1 MRIVILLLLLTTNI
15 FAQSAAELF
24 KKASVSYE
32 QKEYE
37 SAIDQF
43 NEMVDSPLYSSDVY
57 YNLAN
62 CYYKTHQ
69 KAKAVLYYEKALKL
83 APNDED
89 VLFNLK
95 LVQLQLV
102 DKLAQIPQ
110 PFYTKWMLK
119 VKKIMPIDQ
128 WAKMGLFFIF
138 LFSIFSIWFLVST
151 DYKLKKKLF
160 FGFSLS
166 LIIGLKS
173 VGMAYYCFS
182 TQQVNAILMNAN
194 AYVKSAPSIQSE
206 DLFILHEGTKIIVLE
221 EFNDWIKIKL
231 SDGMIG
237 WLERSVVEEI

>member
-1 MRIVILLLLLTTNI
+1 MRIVILLLVLTTNI
-15 FAQSAAELF
+15 FAQSATELF
-24 KKASVSYE
+24 EKASASYE

-37 SAIDQF
+37 LAIDQF
-43 NEMVDSPLYSSDVY
+43 EDMVNLPMYSSDVY

-69 KAKAVLYYEKALKL
+69 KAKAVLYYEKALIL
-83 APNDED
+83 APYDED

-110 PFYTKWMLK
+110 PFYTKWMMK
-119 VKKIMPIDQ
+119 VKKIMPIDE
-128 WAKMGLFFIF
+128 WAKMGLFFIL

-160 FGFSLS
+160 FSFSIS

-173 VGMAYYCFS
+173 LGMAYYCFS
-182 TQQVNAILMNAN
+182 TQQVSAILMNAN
-194 AYVKSAPSIQSE
+194 SYVKSAPSTQSE
-206 DLFILHEGTKIIVLE
+206 DLFILHEGTKVIVLE
-221 EFNDWIKIKL
+221 EFNDWMKIKL

-237 WLERSVVEEI
+237 WVERTVVEEI